1 MDSTE
6 KDFETTIIS
15 HLVESGYRERTASD
29 YDKSLCLDLELVID
43 FIRATQIKPWE
54 KLKEQHGTQ
63 VKERFVKR
71 LVNEIKAKGTL
82 HVLRKGIDDVGCHFD
97 LAYFKPET
105 SLNKEHQLLYN
116 GNIFSVVRQLK
127 YSEKNGSSL
136 DVALFLNG
144 LPIFTLELKNP
155 AKGQTVENA
164 IQQYR
169 KNRDPREPLLTFKKC
184 LAHFA
189 LDTDLVYMT
198 TKLRGTS
205 TLFLPFN
212 KGHNSG
218 SGNPPNGNGFR
229 TAYFW
234 EEILHKDSL
243 LEIINH
249 FLREVDVM
257 DGDGK
262 ATGKKK
268 TLFFLASSNWTRCV
282 NWWRIPKAWVRG
294 MVIWSSTAR
303 AAARAIPFP
312 GWLINWL
319 DSTTPRTKGFSTPSW

>member
-1 MDSTE
+1 MDTSE

-29 YDKSLCLDLELVID
+29 YDKSLCLDPELVID
-43 FIRATQIKPWE
+43 FIRATQIKTWE
-54 KLKEQHGTQ
+54 KLKEQHGSQ

-82 HVLRKGIDDVGCHFD
+82 HVLRKGIDDVGCHFE

-105 SLNKEHQLLYN
+105 GLNEEHRRLYN
-116 GNIFSVVRQLK
+116 GNILSVIRQVK
-127 YSEKNGSSL
+127 YSEKNENSIDL
-136 DVALFLNG
+136 VVFLNG

-155 AKGQTVENA
+155 VKGQSVENA

-169 KNRDPREPLLTFKKC
+169 KDRDPKEPLLTFKKC

-189 LDTDLVYMT
+189 VDTDMVFMT
-198 TKLRGTS
+198 TKLRGNATR
-205 TLFLPFN
+205 FLPFN
-212 KGHNSG
+212 KGYNSG
-218 SGNPPNGNGFR
+218 SGNPPNENGFR

-234 EEILHKDSL
+234 EKILQKDSL

-249 FLREVDVM
+249 FLREVDVL
-257 DGDGK
+257 DEDGK
-262 ATGKKK
+262 PTGEKFIIFPRFQQ
-268 TLFFLASSNWTRCV
+268 LDA
-282 NWWRIPKAWVRG
+282 VRKLVSHAQNQG
-294 MVIWSSTAR
+294 PGHSYLVSTAP

-312 GWLINWL
+312 GWRISWL
-319 DSTTPRTKGFSTPSW
+319 VFMIQRTRGSLTPSW